1 MLSIRLRQ
9 GIRYRNS
16 FFRDLVPESLP
27 VECSVFLEISEL
39 RNGNEMERK
48 RIFVDGMESVSLT
61 DGMIRMELYNVLLNR
76 SRNPDAPS
84 EHDITGELI
93 MTPQGFIKAFSTME
107 NLVRKLENAGII
119 KRNAESNDTT
129 ESSANLSPNF

>member
-1 MLSIRLRQ
+1 M
-9 GIRYRNS
+9 
-16 FFRDLVPESLP
+16 
-27 VECSVFLEISEL
+27 SVFSRSPEHVTGVRSPRDGFAVFNYSGI
-39 RNGNEMERK
+39 GCEMERK

-76 SRNPDAPS
+76 SRNPDSPS

-107 NLVRKLENAGII
+107 SLVRKLENAGIV
-119 KRNAESNDTT
+119 KRNADSGEESG
-129 ESSANLSPNF
+129 ESVKLSPNF